1 MQGKEFFGGD
11 GILVKGVENTIHNV
25 GLLAQKG
32 MIDTDKEIIS
42 IMIGAAKMLI

>member
-11 GILVKGVENTIHNV
+11 GILVKGVENTIQNV
-25 GLLAQKG
+25 GLLARKG

-42 IMIGAAKMLI
+42 IMIGQPKC